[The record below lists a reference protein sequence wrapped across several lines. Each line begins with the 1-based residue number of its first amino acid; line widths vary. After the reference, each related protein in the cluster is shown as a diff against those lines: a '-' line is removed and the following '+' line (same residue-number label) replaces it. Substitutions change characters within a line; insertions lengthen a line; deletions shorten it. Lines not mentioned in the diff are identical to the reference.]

1 MQVLFFLSSDN
12 KFRSLYTVYN
22 DLSELQ
28 GLKLIHSL
36 QARVASKIFLLLAK
50 VKSLV
55 KSVKLFPVFIHVVEC
70 KQAARKRTLS
80 FSGTA
85 QYIHSFYGSN
95 LYWRNA

>member
-1 MQVLFFLSSDN
+1 MITNLG
-12 KFRSLYTVYN
+12 LYTPCTMTSLN
-22 DLSELQ
+22 SK

-55 KSVKLFPVFIHVVEC
+55 KSVKLFPVFIHAVEC

-85 QYIHSFYGSN
+85 QYIHSFYGIII
-95 LYWRNA
+95 

>member
-12 KFRSLYTVYN
+12 KFRPLYTVYN

-36 QARVASKIFLLLAK
+36 QASVASKIFLLLAK

-55 KSVKLFPVFIHVVEC
+55 KSVKLFPVFIHAVEC
-70 KQAARKRTLS
+70 KHAARKHIGLHIILTNRQWPT
-80 FSGTA
+80 
-85 QYIHSFYGSN
+85 
-95 LYWRNA
+95 

>member
-36 QARVASKIFLLLAK
+36 QARLASKIFLLLAK

-55 KSVKLFPVFIHVVEC
+55 KSVKLFLVFIHAVEC
-70 KQAARKRTLS
+70 KHVARKCIGLHIILTNRQWPT
-80 FSGTA
+80 
-85 QYIHSFYGSN
+85 
-95 LYWRNA
+95 